1 MILTTKHLILRQP
14 KIKDAKDIIE
24 GINNLNISKWL
35 LVVPYPYT
43 MKDARWYINHCA
55 EKNKQKKKDSYS
67 FSIELKSEKKIIG
80 GCGISKI
87 DNHSKTAE
95 LGYWLNENYWRQGL
109 ITEAI
114 NVLIEFASKKL
125 KLRRLTI
132 PAYSDNKASNAL
144 AKSLGFKY
152 EGRLRKVAFCKATGK
167 IHDENV
173 YGLLKEEWKK
183 RLK

>member
-1 MILTTKHLILRQP
+1 RQP

-114 NVLIEFASKKL
+114 NVYIKKHIADIAPGGEIGSRII
-125 KLRRLTI
+125 KVDPKRKREYKNVIVLT
-132 PAYSDNKASNAL
+132 DNKDIVKTSYVRNDAEL
-144 AKSLGFKY
+144 KSFLNKY
-152 EGRLRKVAFCKATGK
+152 VYNIKKKAA
-167 IHDENV
+167 
-173 YGLLKEEWKK
+173 
-183 RLK
+183 